1 MLAPSRSPTAG
12 RRSPAATAASS
23 LRCAGLR
30 DFCLSPS
37 AHHAIQPPSRAGT
50 GNADLSVINI
60 LFGCWAILV
69 VALASSAPQRIS
81 QSILTP
87 RMLCEMRYLL
97 GARSVERSGP
107 AGIDDYAAA
116 DAGATVV
123 GLEAVSD
130 VPHVGVLVVLAV
142 GV

>member
-1 MLAPSRSPTAG
+1 
-12 RRSPAATAASS
+12 
-23 LRCAGLR
+23 
-30 DFCLSPS
+30 
-37 AHHAIQPPSRAGT
+37 
-50 GNADLSVINI
+50 
-60 LFGCWAILV
+60 
-69 VALASSAPQRIS
+69 
-81 QSILTP
+81 
-87 RMLCEMRYLL
+87 MLCEMRYLL

-130 VPHVGVLVVLAV
+130 VPHIGVLVVLAV

>member
-1 MLAPSRSPTAG
+1 MLGSPWWLVADRSSCDCPGAGPSRLRSTEERGFYAGPRASP
-12 RRSPAATAASS
+12 
-23 LRCAGLR
+23 L
-30 DFCLSPS
+30 
-37 AHHAIQPPSRAGT
+37 T
-50 GNADLSVINI
+50 G
-60 LFGCWAILV
+60 F
-69 VALASSAPQRIS
+69 PQRIS
-81 QSILTP
+81 QSILTL

-107 AGIDDYAAA
+107 AGIDDHAAA

>member
-1 MLAPSRSPTAG
+1 M
-12 RRSPAATAASS
+12 AATR
-23 LRCAGLR
+23 LH
-30 DFCLSPS
+30 DPV
-37 AHHAIQPPSRAGT
+37 AGT
-50 GNADLSVINI
+50 VTGTSV
-60 LFGCWAILV
+60 V
-69 VALASSAPQRIS
+69 VTRPLDGHPQRIS
-81 QSILTP
+81 QSILTL
-87 RMLCEMRYLL
+87 RMLCEMRCLL

-107 AGIDDYAAA
+107 AGIDDHAAA

>member
-1 MLAPSRSPTAG
+1 MNAMSNTSDSAVFPAGDLNDDESTGINPRRNSLPPTHV
-12 RRSPAATAASS
+12 
-23 LRCAGLR
+23 
-30 DFCLSPS
+30 F
-37 AHHAIQPPSRAGT
+37 AGT
-50 GNADLSVINI
+50 LIGYARVSR
-60 LFGCWAILV
+60 
-69 VALASSAPQRIS
+69 APQRIS
-81 QSILTP
+81 QSILTL
-87 RMLCEMRYLL
+87 RMLCEMRCLL

-107 AGIDDYAAA
+107 AGIDDHAAA

>member
-1 MLAPSRSPTAG
+1 MRISASTVRPFNPVQSCLAQCPDSGTVSGARSRSSQPLSSSRSPI
-12 RRSPAATAASS
+12 
-23 LRCAGLR
+23 GLR
-30 DFCLSPS
+30 DVQKAAVSGGHMLRCP
-37 AHHAIQPPSRAGT
+37 
-50 GNADLSVINI
+50 
-60 LFGCWAILV
+60 FGF
-69 VALASSAPQRIS
+69 VAQLNGALQRIS
-81 QSILTP
+81 QSILTL

-107 AGIDDYAAA
+107 AGIDDYAAD

-130 VPHVGVLVVLAV
+130 VPHVGVLAVLAV